1 MEQTTKL
8 QTSANPDINEAYA
21 CYTATA
27 SDDALEAVIL
37 AGKPLVYHFVGIYGT
52 GCPLE
57 DVTQTGMLGLVKAV
71 KSYDGRTLFSTWA
84 SNCIIGEIR
93 HFARRERTYRCPPYL
108 SHLQEQAEEALER
121 AAEHG
126 DPPPEENELASK
138 LGIRP
143 EGVREVLRAG
153 LVAFSELDVEKIS
166 STQMQPFHLPLED
179 KLALAQ
185 AMEKLDELQ
194 RHVIAA
200 LFFRGL
206 TQEQTAAELGLNQ
219 RKVSRVKS
227 AGLKSLATLLNG
239 PNFHLLDASKSFKM
253 VKSKR

>member
-1 MEQTTKL
+1 MEQTAKL
-8 QTSANPDINEAYA
+8 QTSSGPDINEAYA
-21 CYTATA
+21 CYTATP
-27 SDDALEAVIL
+27 SDAALEAVVL
-37 AGKPLVYHFVGIYGT
+37 AGRPLVYHFAALYGV

-57 DVTQTGMLGLVKAV
+57 DTAQTGMLGLVKAI
-71 KSYDGRTLFSTWA
+71 KSYDGRVLFSTWA
-84 SNCIIGEIR
+84 SHCIIGEIR
-93 HFARRERTYRCPPYL
+93 HFARKERVYRRPGCL
-108 SHLQEQAEEALER
+108 NRLQEQAEKVLER
-121 AAEHG
+121 TAEDG
-126 DPPPEENELASK
+126 EPPPEEDKLADE

-153 LVAFSELDVEKIS
+153 LVAFSDLDIEKIS

-179 KLALAQ
+179 RLALAQ

-194 RHVIAA
+194 RRVISA

-227 AGLKSLATLLNG
+227 AGLKSLATLLGG
-239 PNFHLLDASKSFKM
+239 PSFHIIDSSKSFKM
-253 VKSKR
+253 IKGK